1 MKRASYEN
9 VWLARI
15 ASSCP
20 DARAYLKGG
29 PGYPQ
34 INGLVCFYQCNN
46 GVLVVADVHGLP
58 YTPGPCNARV
68 YGFHIHQGDR
78 CDGTPSDPFAEA
90 KGHYN
95 PDYCQH
101 PQHAGDLPP
110 LFGNDGSAWCAVLTN
125 RFALREVIGRT
136 VIIHALPDDLTSQ
149 PSGNSGQK
157 IACGLIRRQ

>member
-1 MKRASYEN
+1 MGRRPKTRAPLADKLPLKRVTLQTA
-9 VWLARI
+9 LAIGDTLLGQKMCIR
-15 ASSCP
+15 
-20 DARAYLKGG
+20 DR
-29 PGYPQ
+29 
-34 INGLVCFYQCNN
+34 
-46 GVLVVADVHGLP
+46 P

-136 VIIHALPDDLTSQ
+136 VICLLYTSR
-149 PSGNSGQK
+149 
-157 IACGLIRRQ
+157 CV